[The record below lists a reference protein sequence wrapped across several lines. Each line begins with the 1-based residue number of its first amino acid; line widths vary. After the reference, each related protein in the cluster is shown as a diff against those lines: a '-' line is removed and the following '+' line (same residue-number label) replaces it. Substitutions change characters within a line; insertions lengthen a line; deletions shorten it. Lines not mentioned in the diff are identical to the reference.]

1 MSGHDIAGRDIS
13 DFLDKQFLGVIEDI
27 LDPRKEGRARVRVV
41 GVYDDIPTEDLP
53 WAYPRQNSTFFGAAG
68 KNGSIS
74 IPKKGSIVAIRF
86 NNGNP
91 YSPEYFAIHELAD
104 DVKSEIGQE
113 GEYEGS
119 HVVLFDGDRELKIW
133 FSPTKGFTIQV
144 KEASVNISNDNL
156 ITIKTD
162 NKVVVD
168 SPNIELGA
176 EANPALLE
184 AVVKGEAFVTLF
196 NSHIHPTAGA
206 PPAVQLVGALKDS
219 VLSGNTKTK

>member
-1 MSGHDIAGRDIS
+1 MIEILTKSKEFAEYHHNGTNHKYDGKPYTYHLSMVVEVAERFIHLIPVNKRDAVLAACWCHDT
-13 DFLDKQFLGVIEDI
+13 IEDC
-27 LDPRKEGRARVRVV
+27 RVT
-41 GVYDDIPTEDLP
+41 Y
-53 WAYPRQNSTFFGAAG
+53 N
-68 KNGSIS
+68 
-74 IPKKGSIVAIRF
+74 
-86 NNGNP
+86 
-91 YSPEYFAIHELAD
+91 
-104 DVKSEIGQE
+104 DVKSELGQD

-119 HVVLFDGDRELKIW
+119 HVVLFDGDKQLKIW